1 MRMERPPGQH
11 LRILQVN
18 TSDRSGGAQRAAWN
32 LFQTYRARGHKSW
45 LAVGY
50 KRTDDLDV
58 LVLPK
63 GNRLPLLWYSVDGGV
78 ERGFR
83 WLEKKMRGVWRLKN
97 YYGAFRHPL
106 QVLEKALGLE
116 SFHHPGTR
124 GILHV
129 SPEKPDILHCHNLHG
144 YYFDLRVLPW
154 LSHQVPVILSV
165 HDAWLLSGHCA
176 HSLDCERWRIGCGSC
191 PYLSVYPA
199 IGRDATAYNW
209 RRKQAIYAN
218 STVYVTAPSQ
228 WLMRKIEQSML
239 APAIIEARVIPNAV
253 DLSVFRPY
261 DKRQARMAL
270 SLPPNPKTKILLFT
284 ANGIRQNHWK
294 DYQTMR
300 AAVALV
306 AERLKGQ
313 EVLFIALGEDAPTER
328 IGQAE
333 VRFVPYQ
340 KDPGTVARYYQA
352 ADVYVHAAR
361 AEVWG
366 LTITEALACGTP
378 VVATAVG
385 GIVEQVKGLG
395 VSDDGFCYSDLNSYS
410 LDDATGLLVAAE
422 DAQGMAFGVER
433 LLQDNPLRLRMGENA
448 VRDAVQRFDLQRQAD
463 AFLRWYQ
470 EIVKAWVSRHCPTS
484 GDQRL

>member
-1 MRMERPPGQH
+1 MADSRDRP
-11 LRILQVN
+11 LSILQVN
-18 TSDRSGGAQRAAWN
+18 TSDGSGGAQRVAWN

-50 KRTDDLDV
+50 KSTDDPDV
-58 LVLPK
+58 LVIPK
-63 GNRLPLLWYSVDGGV
+63 GNRLPFLWNDIDDGM

-83 WLEKKMRGVWRLKN
+83 WLETKSRGVWRLRN
-97 YYGAFRHPL
+97 YYGVARHPRRL
-106 QVLEKALGLE
+106 VEKLLGLE

-124 GILHV
+124 RLLDV
-129 SPEKPDILHCHNLHG
+129 PPEKPDILHCHNLHG

-154 LSHQVPVILSV
+154 LSRQVPVILNL
-165 HDAWLLSGHCA
+165 HDAWPLSGHCA

-191 PYLSVYPA
+191 PYLGIYPA
-199 IGRDATAYNW
+199 IYRDATAYNW
-209 RRKQAIYAN
+209 RRKQAVYAN
-218 STVYVTAPSQ
+218 STVYVTTPAQ
-228 WLMRKIEQSML
+228 WLMRKVEQSIL

-253 DLSVFRPY
+253 DLSVFRPD

-270 SLPPNPKTKILLFT
+270 SLSPDPKTKILLF
-284 ANGIRQNHWK
+284 AAHGIRQNDWK

-306 AERLKGQ
+306 AERFSFKGKN
-313 EVLFIALGEDAPTER
+313 VLLLALGEDAPAER

-340 KDPGTVARYYQA
+340 KDPATVARYYQA

-361 AEVWG
+361 AEVYP
-366 LTITEALACGTP
+366 LAIIEALACGTP

-385 GIVEQVKGLG
+385 GIVEQIKGLT
-395 VSDDGFCYSDLNSYS
+395 VSDAGFGHSDLNRYS
-410 LDDATGLLVAAE
+410 LNDATGILVAAE
-422 DAQGMAFGVER
+422 DAQGMAFSVER

-448 VRDAVQRFDLQRQAD
+448 VRDAAQRFGIERQAD
-463 AFLRWYQ
+463 DFLRWYQ
-470 EIVKAWVSRHCPTS
+470 QILETWVSRPWPTS
-484 GDQRL
+484 AQQRL